1 MSRVLLL
8 HTWRSQWIKLAA
20 VAAGLSIWGFLM
32 PVIYATFGAD
42 LRDLLESGVFPRQ
55 FSEFGE
61 GDVFSL
67 SGSIALGFIHPIALV
82 LISVFAV
89 GFTSGAV
96 AGERQRGTLE
106 VLLARP
112 LSRRVAY
119 GTLLLATA
127 LFIGIAVAAIL
138 AGSMVG
144 ATLFGV
150 IDEIDIARMP
160 LVWLNGVL
168 LFGAIA
174 SIGLAA
180 SVSFD
185 RLTPALGITLA
196 VTIVSY
202 FLEILGSLWPD
213 AEALQPYSLFHY
225 LKPKMIL
232 AGDIDAFGFGLL
244 TAIVV
249 GGIVYSL
256 AVFPRRDLAAPA

>member
-1 MSRVLLL
+1 MNHTLLL
-8 HTWRSQWIKLAA
+8 HIWRSQWLKLVA
-20 VAAGLSIWGFLM
+20 VAAGLAAWGFFM
-32 PVIYATFGAD
+32 PVIYATFGTD
-42 LRDLLESGVFPRQ
+42 LKELFESGVFPRQ

-67 SGSIALGFIHPIALV
+67 PGTIALGFIHPLSLFLNA
-82 LISVFAV
+82 VFSV
-89 GFTSGAV
+89 GFAAGAV

-112 LSRRVAY
+112 LSRRVTY
-119 GTLLLATA
+119 VTMLVATA
-127 LFIGIAVAAIL
+127 LFIAIPVAAIL
-138 AGSMVG
+138 AGNLVG

-150 IDEIDIARMP
+150 IGEVDLTRIPI
-160 LVWLNGVL
+160 LWLHGVL
-168 LFGAIA
+168 MFGAFA

-196 VTIVSY
+196 IVLVSY

-213 AEALQPYSLFHY
+213 AKGLQPYSLFHY

-232 AGDIDAFGFGLL
+232 GGEIDTFGLGL
-244 TAIVV
+244 FVAIVG

-256 AVFPRRDLAAPA
+256 VVFPRRDLAAPA